1 VAHFRWERRN
11 PDFTRWEIAIDRLG
25 QVGKNR
31 VVSASSEPRGTGG
44 LTLSDVVERTGVPA
58 STIHYYR
65 RNGLIPAPTRLLAN
79 RFVYEECHVEAIL
92 RIRAQA
98 DSDPAEGRARIV
110 AAAIDAFKTR
120 SYAEVSVSDIAE
132 AANMAKG
139 NVYRYFPSKEA
150 LLTASIETLLVDTT
164 ERFQSTLDSMGG
176 PEELRDDGD
185 KLALLLGYVV
195 ADVLPMLLELG
206 SRAAKGH
213 EASDQLARKVLRT
226 LAQTAGQPF
235 VSKDQEDDEDAAVQ
249 AGLQVIQSVFGT
261 VLTWAVGSDWP
272 PDDIA

>member
-1 VAHFRWERRN
+1 VSNGQNGRVATQTETQR
-11 PDFTRWEIAIDRLG
+11 TGRL
-25 QVGKNR
+25 
-31 VVSASSEPRGTGG
+31 S
-44 LTLSDVVERTGVPA
+44 LSDLVERTGVPA

-65 RNGLIPAPTRLLAN
+65 RSGLIPAPDRQNAN
-79 RFVYEECHVEAIL
+79 RFIYDECHVEAIL

-98 DSDPAEGRARIV
+98 ATDQPECRARIV

-120 SYAEVSVSDIAE
+120 SYAEVSVSEIAE

-164 ERFQSTLDSMGG
+164 ERFESTLSSMGG
-176 PEELRDDGD
+176 AEELKHDPD

-213 EASDQLARKVLRT
+213 QPSDVLARKVLRT
-226 LAQTAGQPF
+226 LAQTAGRPF
-235 VSKDQEDDEDAAVQ
+235 VSEAADGNDEEAAVQ
-249 AGLQVIQSVFGT
+249 AGLRVIQSVFGT
-261 VLTWAVGSDWP
+261 VLTWAVGTDWP
-272 PDDIA
+272 PDHVVP

>member
-1 VAHFRWERRN
+1 MGLTPSRETVV
-11 PDFTRWEIAIDRLG
+11 DRPRQG
-25 QVGKNR
+25 GKNGR
-31 VVSASSEPRGTGG
+31 VSASDDPGGTGR
-44 LTLSDVVERTGVPA
+44 LTLSDLVERTGVPA

-65 RNGLIPAPTRLLAN
+65 RSGLIPTPERQSAN
-79 RFVYEECHVEAIL
+79 RFAYEECHVEAIL

-98 DSDPAEGRARIV
+98 DADPAECRTRIV

-132 AANMAKG
+132 AAKMAKG

-176 PEELRDDGD
+176 ADALRHDGD

-213 EASDQLARKVLRT
+213 EPSDQLARKVLRT

-235 VSKDQEDDEDAAVQ
+235 RSKDQEADDEAAVK

-261 VLTWAVGSDWP
+261 VLTWAVGTDWP
-272 PDDIA
+272 PDYVT

>member
-1 VAHFRWERRN
+1 MGLTPSRETVV
-11 PDFTRWEIAIDRLG
+11 DRPG
-25 QVGKNR
+25 QVGKNER
-31 VVSASSEPRGTGG
+31 VSASDDPGGTGR
-44 LTLSDVVERTGVPA
+44 LTLSDLVERTGVPA

-65 RNGLIPAPTRLLAN
+65 RSGLIPVPERQSAN

-98 DSDPAEGRARIV
+98 DADPAECRTRIV
-110 AAAIDAFKTR
+110 AAAIEAFKTR

-132 AANMAKG
+132 AAKMAKG

-164 ERFQSTLDSMGG
+164 ERFQSTLNSMGG
-176 PEELRDDGD
+176 ADKLRHDGD

-213 EASDQLARKVLRT
+213 EPSDQLARKVLRT

-235 VSKDQEDDEDAAVQ
+235 VSEDQEDDDDAAVQ

-261 VLTWAVGSDWP
+261 VLTWAVGTDWP
-272 PDDIA
+272 PDYVT